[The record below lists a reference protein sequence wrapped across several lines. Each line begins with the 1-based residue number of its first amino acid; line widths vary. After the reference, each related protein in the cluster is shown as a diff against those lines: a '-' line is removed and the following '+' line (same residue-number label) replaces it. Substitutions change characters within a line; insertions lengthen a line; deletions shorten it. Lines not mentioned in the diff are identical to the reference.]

1 MQMPMSKSL
10 TAQIL
15 NSNESKKNSD
25 GKKSS
30 KNSKSISIKIR
41 TVSSAD
47 SLILIES
54 VKTNSSK
61 SYSYSRVTTRR
72 FASAHAVSVG
82 NVKPFEFS
90 GVNSSAVI
98 SAWSLSSP
106 SEDFFAAN
114 TDIHGEFGADL
125 RNLIPTDSD
134 FAKWVSD
141 CDSLIE
147 NSHLGADKCE
157 VKEIADQQRP
167 AQGRN
172 EAVVSFHEKTLCRE
186 TSAKKITETSEE
198 VTASCAVDLRISH
211 VNSLSRKVVR

>member
-1 MQMPMSKSL
+1 MQRQMSNLL
-10 TAQIL
+10 TAHSLI
-15 NSNESKKNSD
+15 SNESKKSSD
-25 GKKSS
+25 DKKSYESS
-30 KNSKSISIKIR
+30 KTVSIKIR
-41 TVSSAD
+41 TVSGTD
-47 SLILIES
+47 SLTPIES

-61 SYSYSRVTTRR
+61 GYSYARMTTRR
-72 FASAHAVSVG
+72 FSSAHAVGVG
-82 NVKPFEFS
+82 NVKPLEFS

-106 SEDFFAAN
+106 SEDCFATDA
-114 TDIHGEFGADL
+114 DIHREFGADL

-141 CDSLIE
+141 CDALVK

-167 AQGRN
+167 NQGRN
-172 EAVVSFHEKTLCRE
+172 EAIASFHEKTLCRE
-186 TSAKKITETSEE
+186 TSAKKITETREE
-198 VTASCAVDLRISH
+198 VTTSCAVDLRISH

>member
-1 MQMPMSKSL
+1 MQRPMSNLL
-10 TAQIL
+10 TAHSL
-15 NSNESKKNSD
+15 NSNESKKSSD
-25 GKKSS
+25 GKKSYKSS
-30 KNSKSISIKIR
+30 KTVSIKIR
-41 TVSSAD
+41 TVSGTD

-72 FASAHAVSVG
+72 FASTHAVGVG

-106 SEDFFAAN
+106 SVDFFAADA
-114 TDIHGEFGADL
+114 DIHRKFGADL

-141 CDSLIE
+141 CDALIE

-167 AQGRN
+167 TQGRH
-172 EAVVSFHEKTLCRE
+172 EAIASFHEKTLCRE
-186 TSAKKITETSEE
+186 TSAKKITETGEE

>member
-1 MQMPMSKSL
+1 MQLPMSNSL

-41 TVSSAD
+41 TVSGAD

-72 FASAHAVSVG
+72 FASAHAVGVG

-106 SEDFFAAN
+106 SEDFFAAD

-167 AQGRN
+167 TQGRN
-172 EAVVSFHEKTLCRE
+172 ETITSFYKKTLCRE
-186 TSAKKITETSEE
+186 ASAKKITETSEE
-198 VTASCAVDLRISH
+198 VTTSCAVDLRISH

>member
-1 MQMPMSKSL
+1 MQRRMSNLLAAHS
-10 TAQIL
+10 L
-15 NSNESKKNSD
+15 NSNESKKSSD
-25 GKKSS
+25 GKKSYKSS
-30 KNSKSISIKIR
+30 KTVSIKIR
-41 TVSSAD
+41 TVSGTD

-72 FASAHAVSVG
+72 FASTHAVGVG

-106 SEDFFAAN
+106 SEDFFAADA
-114 TDIHGEFGADL
+114 DIHREFGADI

-141 CDSLIE
+141 CYALIE

-167 AQGRN
+167 TQGRN
-172 EAVVSFHEKTLCRE
+172 EAIASFHEKTLCRE
-186 TSAKKITETSEE
+186 TSAKKITETGEE

>member
-1 MQMPMSKSL
+1 MQRPMSNSL
-10 TAQIL
+10 TALSL
-15 NSNESKKNSD
+15 NSNESKKSSD
-25 GKKSS
+25 GKKSYKSS
-30 KNSKSISIKIR
+30 KTVSIKIR
-41 TVSSAD
+41 TVSGTD

-54 VKTNSSK
+54 VKTNSTK

-72 FASAHAVSVG
+72 FASTHAVGIG

-98 SAWSLSSP
+98 SPWSLSSP
-106 SEDFFAAN
+106 SEDFFAAD
-114 TDIHGEFGADL
+114 TDVHREFSADL

-141 CDSLIE
+141 CDALIE

-167 AQGRN
+167 TQGRN
-172 EAVVSFHEKTLCRE
+172 EAIASFHEKTLCRE

-198 VTASCAVDLRISH
+198 VTTSCAVDLRISH

>member
-1 MQMPMSKSL
+1 MQLPMSNSL
-10 TAQIL
+10 IAHSL
-15 NSNESKKNSD
+15 KSNESKKRND
-25 GKKSS
+25 KKSY
-30 KNSKSISIKIR
+30 KNSNSVSVKIR
-41 TVSSAD
+41 TVSGAD

-61 SYSYSRVTTRR
+61 RYSYSRVTTRR
-72 FASAHAVSVG
+72 FSSTKAVGVG

-106 SEDFFAAN
+106 SEDFFAAD
-114 TDIHGEFGADL
+114 TDVHRKFSADL
-125 RNLIPTDSD
+125 RNLIPSDSD

-167 AQGRN
+167 TQGRN
-172 EAVVSFHEKTLCRE
+172 ETITSFHDKTLCRE

-198 VTASCAVDLRISH
+198 ITTSCAVDLRISH

>member
-1 MQMPMSKSL
+1 MQRPMSNSL

-30 KNSKSISIKIR
+30 KNSNSISIKIR
-41 TVSSAD
+41 TVSGTD
-47 SLILIES
+47 SLSLIES

-72 FASAHAVSVG
+72 FASAHAVGVG

-106 SEDFFAAN
+106 SEDFFAAD

-167 AQGRN
+167 TQGRN
-172 EAVVSFHEKTLCRE
+172 ETITSFYKKTLCRE
-186 TSAKKITETSEE
+186 ASAKKITETSEE
-198 VTASCAVDLRISH
+198 VTTSCAVDLRISH

>member
-1 MQMPMSKSL
+1 MQRPMSNSL
-10 TAQIL
+10 TAQIS

-30 KNSKSISIKIR
+30 KNSNSISIKIR
-41 TVSSAD
+41 TVSGAD

-72 FASAHAVSVG
+72 FASAHAVGVG

-106 SEDFFAAN
+106 SEDFFAAD

-167 AQGRN
+167 TQGRN
-172 EAVVSFHEKTLCRE
+172 ETITSFYKKTLCRE
-186 TSAKKITETSEE
+186 ASAKKITETSEE
-198 VTASCAVDLRISH
+198 VTTSCAVDLRISH

>member
-1 MQMPMSKSL
+1 MQLPMSNSL

-15 NSNESKKNSD
+15 NSNESKKSSD
-25 GKKSS
+25 GKKSH
-30 KNSKSISIKIR
+30 KNSKSVSIKIR
-41 TVSSAD
+41 TVSGAD

-72 FASAHAVSVG
+72 FASAHAVGVG

-106 SEDFFAAN
+106 SEDFFAAD

-167 AQGRN
+167 TQGRN
-172 EAVVSFHEKTLCRE
+172 ETITSFYKKTLCRE
-186 TSAKKITETSEE
+186 ASAKKITETSEE
-198 VTASCAVDLRISH
+198 VTTSCAVDLRISH